1 MSDHA
6 VGIDQRTARIEI
18 VPELCVGCRTC
29 ELACSFHHSGSMA
42 PELSSVQVRRSNR
55 TAAIS
60 WQVLPSC
67 DLCAAETE
75 PLCAKY
81 CGADAI
87 RVEVAQ

>member
-6 VGIDQRTARIEI
+6 VGTDPLVVRIKV

-29 ELACSFHHSGSMA
+29 ELACSFHHSGTMA

-67 DLCAAETE
+67 DLCAGEKD
-75 PLCAKY
+75 PLCARY
-81 CGADAI
+81 CGAGAI
-87 RVEVAQ
+87 RVEAAQ